1 MGAVLVHG
9 SNPAYALPASSGF
22 REAFAGAPFKVS
34 FASAMDETAA
44 QADLILPDR
53 HFLESWGDESSR
65 PGQWAVR
72 QPAMRPVPLFDSRQ
86 TGDVLLSVA
95 RLMEQDLGSETFYD
109 HVRGRWAGL
118 AASAGASEA
127 ASGAPR
133 PGLR

>member
-22 REAFAGAPFKVS
+22 REAYGNVPFKVS

-44 QADLILPDR
+44 EADLILPDR
-53 HFLESWGDESSR
+53 HFLESWGDTNSR

-72 QPAMRPVPLFDSRQ
+72 QPTMRPVPHFDSRP

-95 RLMEQDLGSETFYD
+95 TRMGQDFGSETFYD
-109 HVRGRWAGL
+109 YLRGRWADL
-118 AASAGASEA
+118 AALAGAADADIRMNGQIS
-127 ASGAPR
+127 R
-133 PGLR
+133 